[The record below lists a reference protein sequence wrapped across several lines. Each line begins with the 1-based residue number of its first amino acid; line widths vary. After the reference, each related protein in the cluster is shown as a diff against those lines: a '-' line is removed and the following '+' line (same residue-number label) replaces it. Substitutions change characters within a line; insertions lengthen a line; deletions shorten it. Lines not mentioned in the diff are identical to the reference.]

1 MGRGESKEQTEML
14 LLLLLVLQALVMASE
29 LPRASAVETVVGTP
43 FITASTS
50 EFGLGIEG
58 LAVDQQGNV
67 YAVGFSG
74 DGTSGI
80 GSVANSTGEV
90 MQKLLTKDQTGSS
103 SFNGLRFLPASPNLP
118 TFDLRAL
125 AADVKHNSV
134 VLLLR
139 SKRDHRTRG
148 STFCKSNDASRPMIQ
163 PNDVA
168 VAPGSGRIYM
178 SGGAYGKVNTVVGD
192 GDLWMCQAKSAFTE
206 TAVDDLGELNATF
219 LGHFGLTNGIEV
231 SPDEKT
237 LYLTESF
244 HVAAEPYSNVIWK
257 FDIGADGGVLNRQL
271 FVNFTQLDDSGWI
284 DLDGIRTD
292 AEGSLFV
299 TRNGMFGQADKFHPN
314 GTHLLT
320 IQLPTIFETTNLEFG
335 GPEGKTLYMSGKCR
349 DDPDRGCVEVWN
361 STVPGRAWSE
371 LRIGSAASPPS

>member
-1 MGRGESKEQTEML
+1 MGESKKETGML
-14 LLLLLVLQALVMASE
+14 LLLLLQALVMASE
-29 LPRASAVETVVGTP
+29 LQTASAVETVVGTP

-50 EFGLGIEG
+50 QFGLGIEG
-58 LAVDQQGNV
+58 VAVDQLGNV

-90 MQKLLTKDQTGSS
+90 MQKLLTKDQTGLS

-118 TFDLRAL
+118 NFDLRAV
-125 AADVKHNSV
+125 AADVKRNSV

-148 STFCKSNDASRPMIQ
+148 STFCKSNDASRHMKQ

-168 VAPGSGRIYM
+168 VAPRSGRIYM
-178 SGGAYGKVNTVVGD
+178 SGGDYGKVNTVVGD
-192 GDLWMCQAKSAFTE
+192 GDLWMCQAKSPFTE
-206 TAVDDLGELNATF
+206 TAVDGLGDLNATF

-244 HVAAEPYSNVIWK
+244 HVAAEPYSNIIWK
-257 FDIGADGGVLNRQL
+257 FDIDENGGVHNRQI
-271 FVNFTQLDDSGWI
+271 FVNFTQLDDSGWV

-292 AEGSLFV
+292 VEGNLFV
-299 TRNGMFGQADKFHPN
+299 TKNGLFGQTDKFHPN

-335 GPEGKTLYMSGKCR
+335 GPEGKTLYMSGKCI

-361 STVPGRAWSE
+361 STVPGRAWNE
-371 LRIGSAASPPS
+371 LRSSSVTNTP